1 MLCVQ
6 HFDGGVGQIYF
17 TKGIELKPIISALK
31 YSMLYLKRQNQ
42 TSEKVTQQY
51 KPADK

>member
-6 HFDGGVGQIYF
+6 HFDMGMGQTYF
-17 TKGIELKPIISALK
+17 TKDIELNPIISALK

-42 TSEKVTQQY
+42 HSEKVKLTV
-51 KPADK
+51 